1 MLCAIVDSSREIHG
15 NAPLAIR
22 KNIHK
27 WKVSKFAAYANL
39 LVGISKLNA
48 NFCNIALRYSLLK
61 M

>member
-39 LVGISKLNA
+39 LIGISKLDA
-48 NFCNIALRYSLLK
+48 NSCKIASRFK
-61 M
+61 RFKR